1 MRRWARALSL
11 ACALLALAA
20 PEALAHGGNA
30 DYRSVVDRVT
40 PSVPGVEV
48 EVLNYDAEMALTVPE
63 GHRATVY
70 GYEDEPY
77 TRVLADGTVQVNER
91 SAATYLNEDR
101 YAEAKVPGIVDP
113 EAPPRWRTVGGSGR
127 FVWHDHRMHYMAEG
141 VAPQVK
147 DESRRTK
154 VFDYEVPIASDG
166 RPGAIAGTLFWVGP
180 EDTSKLPFFLAGAAI
195 VLGGG
200 ALLLFVRRRRDRDEQ
215 GDAEAGGGEGGEA
228 W

>member
-1 MRRWARALSL
+1 MSRWARALPL

-20 PEALAHGGNA
+20 PGALAHGGNA
-30 DYRSVVDRVT
+30 DYRSVVGRVT

-48 EVLNYDAEMALTVPE
+48 EVLNYDSEFELRAAK
-63 GHRATVY
+63 GHEVTIY
-70 GYEDEPY
+70 GYEGEPY
-77 TRVLADGTVQVNER
+77 ARVRADGSVQVNER

-101 YAEAKVPGIVDP
+101 YAETKVPGLVDP
-113 EAPPRWRTVGGSGR
+113 EAPPRWKTVDGSGR

-141 VAPQVK
+141 TAPQVK

-154 VFDYEVPIASDG
+154 VFDYEVPIEIDG

-180 EDTSKLPFFLAGAAI
+180 EDTSKLPFVFAGAAI

-200 ALLLFVRRRRDRDEQ
+200 ALLVFVRRRRDRDEPS
-215 GDAEAGGGEGGEA
+215 GAEGEEA